1 MCIIHTKTK
10 YSTQTVFTN
19 GLSFLVIHMTPQ
31 GQWAPDETMNHMKN
45 VLWLTEL
52 TSYHHS

>member
-31 GQWAPDETMNHMKN
+31 GQWAPDETMNRMKN